1 MEINVDR
8 EKEEKIKPIQKN
20 ITFFNL
26 KSVFSVLSLKRYF
39 MGIQKHGI
47 NISQAVIPS
56 SQ

>member
-8 EKEEKIKPIQKN
+8 EKQVRIKPIEKN

-26 KSVFSVLSLKRYF
+26 NPVLSDLSLKRYF
-39 MGIQKHGI
+39 IGIQKHGI
-47 NISQAVIPS
+47 NISQAVIPK